1 MLRTIIF
8 LFFLIP
14 FVAIGQNDVLVL
26 KKRGYHLR
34 SYTIG
39 DELTMKSVYDQWLSG
54 TITGMRN
61 DTIFLN
67 GNPFN
72 YKEIA
77 AIRRSHANFGNTTLP
92 FGMMGSGFGI
102 FFLGAFNGLYR
113 HDQAKDWYTKSGV
126 ITGASLLVI
135 GYALTFTKTKT
146 YRMGRRYK
154 LDYLQLTFNKK
165 PASR

>member
-1 MLRTIIF
+1 MVRTIIF
-8 LFFLIP
+8 LCLLIP

-39 DELTMKSVYDQWLSG
+39 DELTMKTVYDQWLTG
-54 TITGMRN
+54 TITNMRN
-61 DTIFLN
+61 DSIFLN

-72 YKEIA
+72 FKEIA
-77 AIRRSHANFGNTTLP
+77 AIKRTHVNFGNTTLP
-92 FGMMGSGFGI
+92 FGMMGTGFGI

-126 ITGASLLVI
+126 ITGASLLVA
-135 GYALTFTKTKT
+135 GYALTFTKKKI
-146 YRMGRRYK
+146 YRIGGRYK
-154 LDYLQLTFNKK
+154 LDYLQLTFKK
-165 PASR
+165 KVAK